1 MHESII
7 PVFQSLKD
15 RVNCAEDESNSK
27 KKLKKPNKPHFQSM
41 LNKRKHAR
49 REEGAEKVS

>member
-1 MHESII
+1 M
-7 PVFQSLKD
+7 
-15 RVNCAEDESNSK
+15 RVTVK
-27 KKLKKPNKPHFQSM
+27 KKLKKINKPHFQSM